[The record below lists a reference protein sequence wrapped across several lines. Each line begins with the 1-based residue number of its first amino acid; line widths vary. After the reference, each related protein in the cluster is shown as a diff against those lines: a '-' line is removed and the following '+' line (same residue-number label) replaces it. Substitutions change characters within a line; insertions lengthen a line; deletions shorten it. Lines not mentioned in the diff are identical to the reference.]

1 MEGVSRFY
9 KILILIN
16 SLVLAIWDVNKYHVV
31 PIN

>member
-16 SLVLAIWDVNKYHVV
+16 SLVLAIWDVNNVV